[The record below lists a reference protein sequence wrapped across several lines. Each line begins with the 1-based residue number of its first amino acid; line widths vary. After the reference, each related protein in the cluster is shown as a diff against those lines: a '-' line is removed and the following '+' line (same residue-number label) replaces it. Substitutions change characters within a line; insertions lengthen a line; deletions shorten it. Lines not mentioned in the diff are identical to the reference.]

1 MRHQVRKNWRTPLR
15 RCGGLAVL
23 SVFLLAGCGG
33 MPESAANED
42 LGTTT
47 SEIECGQQC
56 QAICIWGCNSGYH
69 YSWQQ
74 ARCVADNIGCDDGY
88 ACDFGPCGGAN
99 ERVCNTAGTG
109 CWSCDGGMH
118 FDAGTGRCQP
128 PVPSGTCD
136 DGFYYSL
143 GPCGGA
149 GQRECN
155 LGSGCSACNS
165 GLFFDGSGPCYNGL
179 CLEVTD
185 RCQPLPPPAPNVP
198 PHSDLTFFIA
208 NDIHIFRGWG
218 DATYQNNVWAMN
230 NVNAA
235 YPAGWPAGSLSPGP
249 IAVPAGVIIAGDLTT
264 CGDCAPATIS
274 RSEIWPFRDL
284 YDQGRTPNSIAYP
297 VYLGLG
303 NHDYYPKYSYNTGN
317 ASSTSEKNNLMIAY
331 QESRMNGQMG
341 VTNYDENSHS
351 YSWDWGNVHFVQA
364 NLFPGAANG
373 GLSWLEQDL
382 ASHVG
387 TSGRPVVVIQH
398 YGWDDFSKEM
408 TDSAGY
414 TPDTRDKLE
423 ANYHCVKDVYGDI
436 ISCTDANGIALSW
449 TWWSYDDRV
458 SENLALAPYNVV
470 AIFTGHAHNAPEH
483 VHVPDAANPSGPGY
497 DVYRGSSGGAPND
510 EGDTHAGG
518 FLVVHMND
526 DGMDVMHLGWSYGA
540 KNFWN
545 PAESPAGAHVLTRTS
560 SPQGVDHVWSKRY
573 TPVSCKD
580 YLARYPGTPSG
591 VQMIDPDG
599 PGGNPPMS
607 AYCDMRTDGGG
618 WTLIT
623 STDGVST
630 WSQAAS
636 VAKGSSTYL
645 PPDVVQRLAA
655 VSSQVHIRSASVD
668 PASQATPYHY
678 ITSLPGSLPITNLQH
693 LVALNA
699 NVVTP
704 SRVWTGDAQ
713 VIANQLWYTCLEP
726 PYGATA
732 SSYPALHWAC
742 NNGNGLHV
750 LPSISTWSAYY
761 GPSEPMDVF
770 VR

>member
-1 MRHQVRKNWRTPLR
+1 MRHHVEKNWRNPLR
-15 RCGGLAVL
+15 RSGGLWVL
-23 SVFLLAGCGG
+23 SLSLLTACGST
-33 MPESAANED
+33 PDSV
-42 LGTTT
+42 TTT
-47 SEIECGQQC
+47 SSALDCGQQC

-74 ARCVADNIGCDDGY
+74 ARCVADDIGCDDGY
-88 ACDFGPCGGAN
+88 SCDFGACGGAN

-109 CWSCDGGMH
+109 CGSCDSDMQ
-118 FDAGTGRCQP
+118 FDAATGRCQP

-155 LGSGCSACNS
+155 LASGCSACSN
-165 GLFFDGSGPCYNGL
+165 GFFFDGGGPCYNGL
-179 CLEVTD
+179 CLEVTE

-218 DATYQNNVWAMN
+218 DVAYQNNVWVMN

-235 YPAGWPAGSLSPGP
+235 YPAGWPAGSLSQGP
-249 IAVPAGVIIAGDLTT
+249 IARPAGVLVAGDLTT
-264 CGDCAPATIS
+264 CGDCAPVTIS
-274 RSEIWPFRDL
+274 QKEILPFRDL
-284 YDQGRTPNSIAYP
+284 YDQGRTSNSINYP

-303 NHDYYPKYSYNTGN
+303 NHDYYPNYSYTSSN

-331 QESRMNGQMG
+331 QQSRMKEQMG
-341 VTNYDENSHS
+341 VTNYDDNSHS

-364 NLFPGAANG
+364 NLFPGASNG
-373 GLSWLEQDL
+373 GLSWLQQDL
-382 ASHVG
+382 AGHVG
-387 TSGRPVVVIQH
+387 TTGRPVVVIQH

-408 TDSAGY
+408 TDNAGTSLSY
-414 TPDTRDKLE
+414 DKLD
-423 ANYHCVKDVYGDI
+423 AQYHCVKDAVGEI
-436 ISCTDANGIALSW
+436 MSCTDANGVALSW
-449 TWWSYDDRV
+449 TWWSYADRAL
-458 SENLALAPYNVV
+458 ENLTLAPYNVV
-470 AIFTGHAHNAPEH
+470 AIFTGHAHNAPAYLH
-483 VHVPDAANPSGPGY
+483 LPNHAANAPGPGY
-497 DVYRGSSGGAPND
+497 DVYRGSSGGD
-510 EGDTHAGG
+510 FTSDTDDTNAGG

-540 KNFWN
+540 TNYWN
-545 PAESPAGAHVLTRTS
+545 AAAPPPGVPREHVLTRT
-560 SPQGVDHVWSKRY
+560 DLWSKRY

-580 YLARYPGTPSG
+580 YLARYPGTASG
-591 VQMIDPDG
+591 VRTIDPDG

-623 STDGVST
+623 STDGVSP
-630 WSQAAS
+630 WSQATS
-636 VAKGSSTYL
+636 VAEGSSTYL
-645 PPDVVQRLAA
+645 PPDVVQRLATL
-655 VSSQVHIRSASVD
+655 SSQVHIRSASVD
-668 PASQATPYHY
+668 PASQTTPYHY
-678 ITSLPGSLPITNLQH
+678 LTSMPGSLPITNLQH

-699 NVVTP
+699 NVATP
-704 SRVWTGDAQ
+704 SSVWTGDAQ
-713 VIANQLWYTCLEP
+713 VIANQLWYSCIEP

-732 SSYPALHWAC
+732 SSYPVLHWAC